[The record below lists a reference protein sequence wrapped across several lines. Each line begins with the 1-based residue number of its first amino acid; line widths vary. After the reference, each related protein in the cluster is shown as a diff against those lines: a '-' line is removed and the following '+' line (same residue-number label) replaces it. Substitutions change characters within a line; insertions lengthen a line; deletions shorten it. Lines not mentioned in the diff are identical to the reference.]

1 MGLIKEGQK
10 ENPMRYTV
18 FAVLV
23 LLLIAGACAEVS
35 QEDAGKKCEAY
46 LLQSETTSISGPVVC
61 GGVYWICDFDN
72 YGKRQAVLM
81 AVDKYSGA
89 VLDRV
94 DDATQLES
102 VVRTKYL
109 VDIGGSSV
117 LQMPVLEEN
126 FIIQVMSLN
135 TTFANRKLV
144 LEGLKENAAIKPS
157 QYLNLTGQL
166 NVLQGMARD
175 IVFALIDAR
184 NTSSAILLEQDCSL
198 RDEYMEEVSMV
209 GPLIGNFTQKW
220 QAFVIDY
227 NNMVDTINAVVT
239 KIGSTNIELFSSTVG
254 DIDSTVS
261 AYLLQEDDYTD
272 KVMGNIGTRQR
283 RLDSKEL
290 LDDALKAVEN
300 SNNDDAVDKY
310 NDAIEAFNEGA
321 YLKADR
327 LSREAISLAKQAGDN
342 DVNDVISISPIDN
355 TDYTLYFT
363 IIAVLLGAMVLV
375 LYITRR
381 GKKDSDDYGDEKG
394 DDVSH
399 DWSWEGGKKSSLEK
413 AAD

>member
-1 MGLIKEGQK
+1 
-10 ENPMRYTV
+10 MRYIV
-18 FAVLV
+18 SAVLV
-23 LLLIAGACAEVS
+23 LLLLAGVSAEVS

-46 LLQSETTSISGPVVC
+46 LLQSETTSISGPISC
-61 GGVYWICDFDN
+61 DGVYWICDFDN
-72 YGKRQAVLM
+72 YGKTQAVIM
-81 AVDKYSGA
+81 AVNKYSGQ

-94 DDATQLES
+94 DDTTRLES

-109 VDIGGSSV
+109 VNIGGSSV

-166 NVLQGMARD
+166 NVLQGMTRD
-175 IVFALIDAR
+175 IVYALIDAR

-198 RDEYMEEVSMV
+198 RDEYMSEISMV
-209 GPLIGNFTQKW
+209 GPLIENFTQRW
-220 QAFVIDY
+220 QAFVTDY
-227 NNMVDTINAVVT
+227 NNMVENIDAVVT

-254 DIDSTVS
+254 NIDSTVD

-283 RLDSKEL
+283 RLESEEL
-290 LDDALKAVEN
+290 LDDALKAVEK
-300 SNNDDAVDKY
+300 SDNDDAVDKY
-310 NDAIEAFNEGA
+310 NDAIEAFNEGG
-321 YLKADR
+321 YLEADR
-327 LSREAISLAKQAGDN
+327 LSREAMSLAKQSGDN
-342 DVNDVISISPIDN
+342 EVVLIPTPIDD

-363 IIAVLLGAMVLV
+363 IIAVLMGAMILV
-375 LYITRR
+375 LYVTRR
-381 GKKDSDDYGDEKG
+381 GKSNEGEDDNSS
-394 DDVSH
+394 VPS

-413 AAD
+413 ATD